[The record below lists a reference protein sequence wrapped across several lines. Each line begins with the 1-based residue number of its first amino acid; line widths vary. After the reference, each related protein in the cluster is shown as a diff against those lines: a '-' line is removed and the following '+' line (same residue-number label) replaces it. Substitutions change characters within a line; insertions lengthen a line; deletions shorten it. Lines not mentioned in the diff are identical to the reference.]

1 MDPKVLK
8 SYYYGITHMQVG
20 GRCKCNGHS
29 NVCIPKDPNDP
40 NSRSICLCKHGTT
53 GDNCETCLRD
63 HWDRRWQRATS
74 QNANPCL
81 RKIDPLYIQPRNLV
95 IFQPASVTTGPPSAG
110 SMKSNT
116 WPPGV
121 AGSVRTA
128 VVTGTGRTAS
138 CARTT
143 ITSPL

>member
-8 SYYYGITHMQVG
+8 SYYYGITHFQVG

-74 QNANPCL
+74 ENANPCL
-81 RKIDPLYIQPRNLV
+81 RKTTELFSFFLLNSFSI
-95 IFQPASVTTGPPSAG
+95 QPASVTTGPL
-110 SMKSNT
+110 
-116 WPPGV
+116 
-121 AGSVRTA
+121 SVGLTRNFT
-128 VVTGTGRTAS
+128 
-138 CARTT
+138 
-143 ITSPL
+143 

>member
-8 SYYYGITHMQVG
+8 SYYYGITHFQVG

-74 QNANPCL
+74 ENANPCL
-81 RKIDPLYIQPRNLV
+81 RKSTELFSFFLLNSFSI
-95 IFQPASVTTGPPSAG
+95 QPASVTTGPL
-110 SMKSNT
+110 
-116 WPPGV
+116 
-121 AGSVRTA
+121 SVGLTRNFT
-128 VVTGTGRTAS
+128 
-138 CARTT
+138 
-143 ITSPL
+143 